1 MNFHLAS
8 KQVLVV
14 EDELLVSMLIE
25 DVLVDAGCRV
35 VGPFTN
41 LSDALLAAR
50 NEAIDIALLDVNLR
64 GEKVYPVA
72 DILTE
77 RDIPFVFLSGY
88 GKNAIP
94 TNRPKN
100 WRVCSKPFSPN
111 DLTQILTERIQD
123 RNLTDPVSVTRQNSS
138 PSTAKPSR
146 LA

>member
-1 MNFHLAS
+1 MNFPLAS

-41 LSDALLAAR
+41 LSDALSAAR

-77 RDIPFVFLSGY
+77 RGIPFVFLSGY

-94 TNRPKN
+94 NNRPN

-111 DLTQILTERIQD
+111 DLTQILTERIRD
-123 RNLTDPVSVTRQNSS
+123 RN
-138 PSTAKPSR
+138 
-146 LA
+146 

>member
-1 MNFHLAS
+1 MNSPLAS
-8 KQVLVV
+8 KRVLVI
-14 EDELLVSMLIE
+14 EDEVMISMLIE

-50 NEAIDIALLDVNLR
+50 NEAFDAALLDVNLR

-77 RDIPFVFLSGY
+77 RGIPFVFLSGY

-94 TNRPKN
+94 DNHPE
-100 WRVCSKPFSPN
+100 WRVCSKPFSPD
-111 DLTQILTERIQD
+111 DLIRTLTERIQD
-123 RNLTDPVSVTRQNSS
+123 GS
-138 PSTAKPSR
+138 
-146 LA
+146 

>member
-1 MNFHLAS
+1 MNSPLAS
-8 KQVLVV
+8 KRVLVV

-41 LSDALLAAR
+41 LSDALAAAR
-50 NEAIDIALLDVNLR
+50 NEVVDIALLDVNLR

-77 RDIPFVFLSGY
+77 RGIPFVFLSGY

-94 TNRPKN
+94 NDRPN
-100 WRVCSKPFSPN
+100 WRMCSKPFSPN

-123 RNLTDPVSVTRQNSS
+123 SN
-138 PSTAKPSR
+138 
-146 LA
+146 

>member
-1 MNFHLAS
+1 MNFPLAS

-14 EDELLVSMLIE
+14 EDELLISMLIE

-41 LSDALLAAR
+41 LSDALSAAR

-77 RDIPFVFLSGY
+77 RGIPFVFLSGY

-94 TNRPKN
+94 NNRPN

-123 RNLTDPVSVTRQNSS
+123 RN
-138 PSTAKPSR
+138 
-146 LA
+146 

>member
-1 MNFHLAS
+1 MNFPLAS

-25 DVLVDAGCRV
+25 DALVDAGCRI
-35 VGPFTN
+35 VGPFAN

-77 RDIPFVFLSGY
+77 RGIPFVFLTGY

-94 TNRPKN
+94 HNRPN
-100 WRVCSKPFSPN
+100 WLVCSKPFSPN

-123 RNLTDPVSVTRQNSS
+123 ATNRPVSVTRQNSS
-138 PSTAKPSR
+138 LSTPAS
-146 LA
+146 

>member
-1 MNFHLAS
+1 MNSPLAG
-8 KQVLVV
+8 KRVLVV

-50 NEAIDIALLDVNLR
+50 NEAVDIALLDVNLR

-77 RDIPFVFLSGY
+77 RGIPFVFLSGY
-88 GKNAIP
+88 GKKAIP
-94 TNRPKN
+94 NDRPN

-111 DLTQILTERIQD
+111 DLIEILTERIQD
-123 RNLTDPVSVTRQNSS
+123 SN
-138 PSTAKPSR
+138 
-146 LA
+146 

>member
-1 MNFHLAS
+1 MNFPLAS

-41 LSDALLAAR
+41 LSDALSAAR

-77 RDIPFVFLSGY
+77 RGIPFVFLSGY

-94 TNRPKN
+94 NNRPN

-138 PSTAKPSR
+138 PSTAKASR

>member
-1 MNFHLAS
+1 MNSPLAG
-8 KQVLVV
+8 KRVLVV

-50 NEAIDIALLDVNLR
+50 NEAVDIALLDVNLR

-77 RDIPFVFLSGY
+77 RGIPFVFLSGY

-94 TNRPKN
+94 SDRPN
-100 WRVCSKPFSPN
+100 WRLCSKPFSPS
-111 DLTQILTERIQD
+111 DLIEILTERIQGS
-123 RNLTDPVSVTRQNSS
+123 N
-138 PSTAKPSR
+138 
-146 LA
+146 